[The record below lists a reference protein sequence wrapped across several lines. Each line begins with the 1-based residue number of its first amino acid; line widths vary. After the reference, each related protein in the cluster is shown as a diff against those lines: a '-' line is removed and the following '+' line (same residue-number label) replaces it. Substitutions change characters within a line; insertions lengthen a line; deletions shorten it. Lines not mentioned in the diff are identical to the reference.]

1 LTITGHPIHTTE
13 SEAKQAG
20 LAAKWS
26 AQHTLSKGQRA
37 AGIALFAITAS
48 GFAIAPAA
56 AGTIVVLLFTL
67 SFLASTGY
75 RIACYRKGYR
85 RLERGHAAPLPDAL
99 PSYTVMTA
107 LYREANV
114 VPELLDALNALEYPR
129 DRLEVLLIVEE
140 DDPDTEEACR
150 ANLRDGWRVIVVPP
164 GHPKTKPRA
173 LNVALEEATGE
184 LLTIYDAED
193 RPAPGQLIAAA
204 GAFAVGAPELAAVQA
219 RLDFYN
225 EDDNLLTRW
234 FACEY
239 ATHFGLYLEG
249 VAAYGHPVPLGGTS
263 THIRTSAVRAV
274 GGWDSWN
281 VTEDCELGM
290 RFAASGLRVD
300 TLDSVTGEE
309 AVPKLRPWIRQRSRW
324 IKGYTQSSLV
334 MLRSPVATARAMGVR
349 EYAAALAGVAC
360 TPIVLLAQPVFWAT
374 LWGYIILRGAGVDVT
389 PIERLFPGPLGTLA
403 IASLLF
409 GNFAVVLAH
418 VAVLYER
425 RRYSLVRYAVFIPV
439 YWALTSVGAWVGVT
453 QLLYRPHFWAKTTH
467 GQSARAQ
474 AEATPAPERTVV

>member
-1 LTITGHPIHTTE
+1 LTITGHPIPSTE
-13 SEAKQAG
+13 SESKRAG

-26 AQHTLSKGQRA
+26 AQQTLSTGQRA
-37 AGIALFAITAS
+37 AGIAVFAIVAT
-48 GFAIAPAA
+48 GFAFAPTAT
-56 AGTIVVLLFTL
+56 GTFLLLAFTIT
-67 SFLASTGY
+67 FLVSTGY

-85 RLERGHAAPLPDAL
+85 RLERGHPSPLPDAL

-114 VPELLDALNALEYPR
+114 VPQLLDALDALEYPR
-129 DRLEVLLIVEE
+129 DRLEVLLVVEA
-140 DDPDTEEACR
+140 DDPETEDACR
-150 ANLRDGWRVIVVPP
+150 AHLRDGWRVIVVPP
-164 GHPKTKPRA
+164 GEPKTKPRA
-173 LNVALEEATGE
+173 LNVALEEASGE

-234 FACEY
+234 FSCEY

-249 VAAYGHPVPLGGTS
+249 VAAYRHPVPLGGTS
-263 THIRTSAVRAV
+263 THFRTSAVRDV

-290 RFAASGLRVD
+290 RMAASGLQVD

-309 AVPKLRPWIRQRSRW
+309 AVPKLGAWIRQRSRW

-334 MLRSPVATARAMGVR
+334 MLRSPVGTARAMGLR
-349 EYAAALAGVAC
+349 RFGAALAGVTAVPVILLVQPLFW
-360 TPIVLLAQPVFWAT
+360 TALWAYIVLSSL
-374 LWGYIILRGAGVDVT
+374 GVDMHV
-389 PIERLFPGPLGTLA
+389 IESLFPGAAGTLA
-403 IASLLF
+403 LMSLLF

-425 RRYSLVRYAVFIPV
+425 GRYKLVRYALFIPL
-439 YWALTSVGAWVGVT
+439 YWLLASIAAWRALF
-453 QLLYRPHFWAKTTH
+453 QLVRRPHFWEKTTH
-467 GQSARAQ
+467 GQS
-474 AEATPAPERTVV
+474 EAASA